1 MIQKGQLDYA
11 KRRALELFDAWNDV
25 TGFIPKFTSY
35 YYELC
40 AVIED
45 AVEVG
50 SMVALNVPFEIKNG
64 ELIKDENY
72 SDC

>member
-40 AVIED
+40 AVIEN
-45 AVEVG
+45 ATEVG
-50 SMVALNVPFEIKNG
+50 CMVTLGIPIIIENG

>member
-1 MIQKGQLDYA
+1 MTKENSY
-11 KRRALELFDAWNDV
+11 
-25 TGFIPKFTSY
+25 Y

-40 AVIED
+40 VVIED

-64 ELIKDENY
+64 ELIKK
-72 SDC
+72 

>member
-1 MIQKGQLDYA
+1 MQKGQLDYA

>member
-1 MIQKGQLDYA
+1 MMQKGQLDYA